1 MKQEREETAVVS
13 RQTTGWLW
21 FKGHLEISDADESE
35 GKKHES
41 VMHRGAAEPCITTVK
56 NRRCMQFLRATL
68 ALTLPIEVFAIR
80 RVSTAGRADA
90 PLPFPKPYMYSTSS
104 STCRRVQLREILFG
118 LGSTRAPQYRLLSAS
133 TLLHDETTAQAERR
147 PRDTRPERNYVF
159 RHIHPHGRIIGKP
172 GRRQRQSSEQL
183 ATASLG
189 KPSEVIVLRD
199 VVEQPAKRRPIGV
212 EENGVNSRAEKAIEA
227 VAIASKLEE
236 GLGSDEDE
244 VNASIEKLRPENLV
258 VDKQAWKELEKQLLE
273 GYNLP
278 QLVKYL
284 SRASRVA
291 HAETA
296 AANVIGS
303 SNKMH
308 ATSWYPGRTPMEHR
322 LGRTMIEKREPA
334 KSKAKVAKRILRSA
348 WGVTTDTEA
357 SQLGEIELHAN
368 PWHLSLLFDV
378 KRNGVTTFEAFIDS
392 PLLSRTS
399 EVRARKEDNVVRIT
413 ARKGDAEEIAHRV
426 QRKLAQV
433 TRDELDLTAFAPLL
447 KQSGWPST
455 LAELFSK
462 ENLDYITERTKSVF
476 EILEGGRLAIHSV
489 ADHTLDSAHA
499 GRLLLSLLDLPSP
512 TTCFDIKIVDE
523 RRDIAPAI
531 TSQQS
536 LAKVRRLVFPA
547 MDLHRRHRSADWC
560 RLAVPVTK
568 SRERRDGSK
577 IIKNSQTAQDA
588 ATCHKVTWLPWW
600 QSMIKRTAD
609 ALETSRPAT
618 RQAVSDYAGW
628 AEDMQSAWTVRFGAV
643 LRLEETS
650 PSHAGSSRSAP
661 LPNGRSPTKK
671 STLFHDQVTGLL
683 PLLSNFMPIQMNAL
697 LTSNTLATGTVG
709 QSTQTSPD
717 RRLIVHLSPSPFTHG
732 GVKALHT
739 IPRIAMDW
747 ILPDATLSGLPMDS
761 TPHLSGVVATW
772 NRQELEV
779 AVPAQ
784 TADLSF
790 ARGRSMSL
798 NKDAWSSNGQ
808 ISEVIRRVQESLQSK
823 DGGLPATAHVDV
835 DLPSTHQDSV
845 DSEPVTDRPVPYYI
859 SQYEHV
865 TSVDYVPLRDEARL
879 ARMDKEVRS
888 LAQHWPDSMV
898 LRCREVNAGAFGG
911 RRTEVK
917 LLRVSQDT
925 IIKNEAAAVEKN
937 DSTPESE
944 VNRKPESAELQ
955 LVDTAM
961 TLLRLM
967 TRASYGE
974 LRSPYGTS
982 TQNEAEDEME
992 LTHKNLAK

>member
-1 MKQEREETAVVS
+1 MKREREETAVVMM
-13 RQTTGWLW
+13 R
-21 FKGHLEISDADESE
+21 I
-35 GKKHES
+35 
-41 VMHRGAAEPCITTVK
+41 
-56 NRRCMQFLRATL
+56 
-68 ALTLPIEVFAIR
+68 LPA
-80 RVSTAGRADA
+80 
-90 PLPFPKPYMYSTSS
+90 S

-118 LGSTRAPQYRLLSAS
+118 LGGPRAPQCRLLSAS

-199 VVEQPAKRRPIGV
+199 VVEQPAKGRPIGV
-212 EENGVNSRAEKAIEA
+212 EGTGIHSRAEKATEA
-227 VAIASKLEE
+227 VAVVSKLEE

-244 VNASIEKLRPENLV
+244 VNASIEKVRPENLV

-273 GYNLP
+273 GYNLS

-296 AANVIGS
+296 AENDISS

-308 ATSWYPGRTPMEHR
+308 ATSWYQGRTPMEHG
-322 LGRTMIEKREPA
+322 LGRAMIEKREPA
-334 KSKAKVAKRILRSA
+334 KSKAKAAKRILRSA
-348 WGVTTDTEA
+348 WGMTTDTEA
-357 SQLGEIELHAN
+357 SQVGEIELHGH
-368 PWHLSLLFDV
+368 PWQLSLLFDV
-378 KRNGVTTFEAFIDS
+378 KRDGVTTFEAFIDS

-399 EVRARKEDNVVRIT
+399 EVRARKEDNVIRIT

-426 QRKLAQV
+426 LQKLAQV

-447 KQSGWPST
+447 KQSGWPNT
-455 LAELFSK
+455 LAELFNK
-462 ENLDYITERTKSVF
+462 EDLDYITERTKSVV
-476 EILEGGRLAIHSV
+476 EIIEGGRLAIYSV

-512 TTCFDIKIVDE
+512 TTRFDMKVIDE
-523 RRDIAPAI
+523 RREIAPAI
-531 TSQQS
+531 ASQQS
-536 LAKVRRLVFPA
+536 LANVRPLLFPA

-560 RLAVPVTK
+560 RLTVPVTK
-568 SRERRDGSK
+568 PRERRDGHK
-577 IIKNSQTAQDA
+577 IKKNLQTAQDA
-588 ATCHKVTWLPWW
+588 ATYHKGTWLPWW
-600 QSMIKRTAD
+600 QSKIKQTAD
-609 ALETSRPAT
+609 TLGTSRPAT
-618 RQAVSDYAGW
+618 RQAVSDYASW
-628 AEDMQSAWTVRFGAV
+628 AEAMQSAWTVRFGA
-643 LRLEETS
+643 LLHLEETS
-650 PSHAGSSRSAP
+650 PSHTGSSRPAP
-661 LPNGRSPTKK
+661 LPNERSPTKK

-683 PLLSNFMPIQMNAL
+683 PLLSNFMPIQTNAL

-739 IPRIAMDW
+739 LPRIAMDW
-747 ILPDATLSGLPMDS
+747 VLPDATMSGLPIDS
-761 TPHLSGVVATW
+761 TPHLSDVVATW
-772 NRQELEV
+772 NQEERDI

-790 ARGRSMSL
+790 ARERTMSL
-798 NKDAWSSNGQ
+798 NNDAWRSNGQ
-808 ISEVIRRVQESLQSK
+808 IREVIRRVQESLRSK
-823 DGGLPATAHVDV
+823 DGGFPAMAHVDI
-835 DLPSTHQDSV
+835 DLPRFLTQSPSTHQDFV
-845 DSEPVTDRPVPYYI
+845 DSESVTDRPVAYYI
-859 SQYEHV
+859 SHYEHV

-879 ARMDKEVRS
+879 ARTDKEVRA
-888 LAQHWPDSMV
+888 LAQHWPESMV

-917 LLRVSQDT
+917 LLRVSQD
-925 IIKNEAAAVEKN
+925 IVIKNEAAAVEKS

-944 VNRKPESAELQ
+944 VNRKPESTELQ

-967 TRASYGE
+967 TRASNGE

-992 LTHKNLAK
+992 

>member
-1 MKQEREETAVVS
+1 MHCGAGKQ
-13 RQTTGWLW
+13 
-21 FKGHLEISDADESE
+21 
-35 GKKHES
+35 
-41 VMHRGAAEPCITTVK
+41 CIVIVK
-56 NRRCMQFLRATL
+56 NRHCLQFLRT
-68 ALTLPIEVFAIR
+68 TP
-80 RVSTAGRADA
+80 
-90 PLPFPKPYMYSTSS
+90 S
-104 STCRRVQLREILFG
+104 STCRRVQLHEILFG
-118 LGSTRAPQYRLLSAS
+118 LGGTRATQRRLLSAS
-133 TLLHDETTAQAERR
+133 TLLHDETVAQAERR
-147 PRDTRPERNYVF
+147 PRDNRTERNYVF

-212 EENGVNSRAEKAIEA
+212 EENGVHSRAEKATEA
-227 VAIASKLEE
+227 VAIVGRLEE

-278 QLVKYL
+278 QLAKYL

-291 HAETA
+291 HAEMA
-296 AANVIGS
+296 AANDISS

-334 KSKAKVAKRILRSA
+334 KSKAKAAKRILRSA

-357 SQLGEIELHAN
+357 SQVGEIELHGH
-368 PWHLSLLFDV
+368 PWQLSLLFDV

-399 EVRARKEDNVVRIT
+399 EVRTRKEDNVVRIT

-433 TRDELDLTAFAPLL
+433 TRDELDLTAFAALL

-462 ENLDYITERTKSVF
+462 EDLDYITERTKSVF
-476 EILEGGRLAIHSV
+476 EIVEGSRLAIRSV
-489 ADHTLDSAHA
+489 ADLTLDSAHA

-512 TTCFDIKIVDE
+512 TTRFEMKIIDE
-523 RRDIAPAI
+523 RREIAPAI

-536 LAKVRRLVFPA
+536 LAKVRPLVFPA

-560 RLAVPVTK
+560 RLAVPITRP
-568 SRERRDGSK
+568 RERRDGPKFKTKSR
-577 IIKNSQTAQDA
+577 TAQDA
-588 ATCHKVTWLPWW
+588 ATCHKITWLPWW

-609 ALETSRPAT
+609 TLETSRPAN
-618 RQAVSDYAGW
+618 REAVSDYAGW
-628 AEDMQSAWTVRFGAV
+628 AEDMQSAWTVKFGA
-643 LRLEETS
+643 LLHLEETS
-650 PSHAGSSRSAP
+650 PNHAGSSRPAP
-661 LPNGRSPTKK
+661 LPNERSPTKQ

-683 PLLSNFMPIQMNAL
+683 PLLSNFMPIQTNAL

-717 RRLIVHLSPSPFTHG
+717 RRLIVHLSPSPLTHG

-739 IPRIAMDW
+739 LPRIAMDW
-747 ILPDATLSGLPMDS
+747 VLPDATLSGLPMDS

-808 ISEVIRRVQESLQSK
+808 MSEVIRSVQESLRSK
-823 DGGLPATAHVDV
+823 DGGLPAVAHVDI
-835 DLPSTHQDSV
+835 DLPRFPTRSPSTHQDSV
-845 DSEPVTDRPVPYYI
+845 DSRPVTDKPVPYYI
-859 SQYEHV
+859 SHYEHV

-879 ARMDKEVRS
+879 ARMDMDVRA

-898 LRCREVNAGAFGG
+898 VRCREVNAGAFGG

-925 IIKNEAAAVEKN
+925 IIRNEAAALEKS
-937 DSTPESE
+937 DSTSESE
-944 VNRKPESAELQ
+944 MNRKAESAELQ

-967 TRASYGE
+967 TRASNGE
-974 LRSPYGTS
+974 LRSPYGTP
-982 TQNEAEDEME
+982 TQNEAEDEMD
-992 LTHKNLAK
+992 

>member
-1 MKQEREETAVVS
+1 M
-13 RQTTGWLW
+13 L
-21 FKGHLEISDADESE
+21 
-35 GKKHES
+35 
-41 VMHRGAAEPCITTVK
+41 
-56 NRRCMQFLRATL
+56 
-68 ALTLPIEVFAIR
+68 LTRSPPA
-80 RVSTAGRADA
+80 
-90 PLPFPKPYMYSTSS
+90 S

-118 LGSTRAPQYRLLSAS
+118 LGGTRAPQRRLLSAS

-147 PRDTRPERNYVF
+147 PRDTRSERNYVF

-199 VVEQPAKRRPIGV
+199 VVEQPAKRRSIGV
-212 EENGVNSRAEKAIEA
+212 EENGVHSRAEKTIEA

-244 VNASIEKLRPENLV
+244 VNASIEELRPENLV

-334 KSKAKVAKRILRSA
+334 KSKAKAAKRILRSA

-357 SQLGEIELHAN
+357 SQLGEIELHGH